1 MLSFTVFTICLLGF
15 FWTIIFGI
23 KFVIVFEYDMRV
35 CDELEEAN
43 YKFVCAMLIGALFG
57 VGMLVAI
64 GMGFWSLLYYPITM
78 VAWVAVVALIYY
90 YFV

>member
-1 MLSFTVFTICLLGF
+1 MLSFTMFTVSLVGF
-15 FWTIIFGI
+15 VWTIICGI
-23 KFVIVFEYDMRV
+23 KSVIDFEYDMRV

-43 YKFVCAMLIGALFG
+43 YKFVCA
-57 VGMLVAI
+57 MLVAI